1 MAFINAIIRMN
12 SINFIGYISL
22 LHSINHT
29 MKRKEFLKNAMLVAA
44 GATGVLACASEQKET
59 ESGASG
65 AISNKQYNWRMVT
78 TWPPKFPVLGE
89 SAELFAEW
97 MKEATGGRVNIK
109 VYGAGELVPAL
120 ETFDAVSSGTAD
132 MGSGASYYWAGKSP
146 AAQFFAAVPFGMN
159 AQQVNSWMLAG
170 EGYDLWREVYS
181 KFNLVPFLGGNTGVQ
196 MGGWFNKEINTV
208 NDLKGLKMRI
218 PGLAGKVLE
227 RAGGAAVLVA
237 GGEIYTSLERGVID
251 ATEWI
256 GPYHDQK
263 MGFSKI
269 AKYYYTPG
277 WHEPGTQLEMFI
289 NKETYEGL
297 PADLKAIMNAV
308 SMRVH
313 AWVLAEF
320 DAQNGTYLEKLMDDG
335 VQLRSFPKPV
345 LEELRAQTNVAL
357 QEIADADPVSKK
369 VYTSYKKFQNKIAK
383 WSQLTEQAY
392 YNDIQKVDSSYL
404 Q

>member
-1 MAFINAIIRMN
+1 
-12 SINFIGYISL
+12 
-22 LHSINHT
+22 
-29 MKRKEFLKNAMLVAA
+29 MKRKEFLKNTMLVAA
-44 GATGVLACASEQKET
+44 GATGVLACSSEQKEG
-59 ESGASG
+59 EGSSSAGM
-65 AISNKQYNWRMVT
+65 SNKKYNWRMVT

-89 SAELFAEW
+89 SAELFAKW

-120 ETFDAVSSGTAD
+120 EAFDSVSSGTAD

-159 AQQVNSWMLAG
+159 AQQVNSWMLCD
-170 EGYDLWREVYS
+170 EGYDLWREVYA
-181 KFNLVPFLGGNTGVQ
+181 KFNLVPFLGGNSGVQ
-196 MGGWFNKEINTV
+196 MGGWFNKEINSV
-208 NDLKGLKMRI
+208 ADLKGLKMRI

-263 MGFSKI
+263 MGFNKI

-277 WHEPGTQLEMFI
+277 WHEPGTQLEFFI
-289 NKETYEGL
+289 NKETYDGL
-297 PADLKAIMNAV
+297 PADIKATMDAV
-308 SMRVH
+308 SMKVH

-320 DAQNGTYLEKLMDDG
+320 DAQNGTYLEKLMDAG
-335 VQLRSFPKPV
+335 VELRRFPKPV
-345 LEELRAQTNVAL
+345 LEELRNQTEGALAEIVAN
-357 QEIADADPVSKK
+357 DPTSKK
-369 VYTSYKKFQNKIAK
+369 VYTSYKNFQDKVGK

-392 YNDIQKVDSSYL
+392 YNDIQKVDGSYL
-404 Q
+404 

>member
-12 SINFIGYISL
+12 SINFISYISL

-269 AKYYYTPG
+269 AKYYYAPG

-289 NKETYEGL
+289 NKETYDGL